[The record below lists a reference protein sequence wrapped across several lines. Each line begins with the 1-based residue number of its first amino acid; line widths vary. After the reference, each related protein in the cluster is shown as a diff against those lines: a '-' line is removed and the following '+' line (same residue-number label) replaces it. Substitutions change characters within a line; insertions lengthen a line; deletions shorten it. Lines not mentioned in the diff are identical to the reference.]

1 MRLLH
6 TYGILLVLFQLTGC
20 FNDSIYKKDE
30 SSPEF
35 LPREYYR
42 KHISLS
48 EAGVSTASSLAEQ
61 MKREIKKDK
70 FIKRAVVVKKEGKY
84 VVAIQ
89 MKSYH
94 YKKADLL
101 SKKYKQTWEEQWKI
115 PIEIT
120 FNPEEY
126 RKVERELAT
135 KK

>member
-6 TYGILLVLFQLTGC
+6 TYGLLLILFQLTGC

-30 SSPEF
+30 TSPEF
-35 LPREYYR
+35 QPREYYR
-42 KHISLS
+42 KHVSFS
-48 EAGVSTASSLAEQ
+48 EAGVSTASSLAEE
-61 MKREIKKDK
+61 MKREIKQNK

-94 YKKADLL
+94 YKKAELL
-101 SKKYKQTWEEQWKI
+101 SKKYKLAWEEKWKI

-120 FNPEEY
+120 FKPEEY

>member
-6 TYGILLVLFQLTGC
+6 TYGILLILFQLTGC
-20 FNDSIYKKDE
+20 FNDSIYKRDE
-30 SSPEF
+30 TSPKF
-35 LPREYYR
+35 QPREYYR
-42 KHISLS
+42 KHVSFS
-48 EAGVSTASSLAEQ
+48 EAGVSNASSLAEE
-61 MKREIKKDK
+61 MKREITKDK
-70 FIKRAVVVKKEGKY
+70 SIKRAVVVKDGGKY

-94 YKKADLL
+94 YKKAESL
-101 SKKYKQTWEEQWKI
+101 SKKYKLAWEEQWRI

-120 FNPEEY
+120 FNPGEY

>member
-6 TYGILLVLFQLTGC
+6 TYGILLILFQLTGC

-30 SSPEF
+30 TSPEF
-35 LPREYYR
+35 QPREYYR
-42 KHISLS
+42 KHISFS
-48 EAGVSTASSLAEQ
+48 EAGVSTASSLAEE

-70 FIKRAVVVKKEGKY
+70 FIKRAAVVKKEEKY

-101 SKKYKQTWEEQWKI
+101 SRKYKKAWEEQWKI